1 MLDQLHLVNF
11 DDGWW
16 DLSKFGT
23 IGKIGKIGKIV
34 FIVFKKS
41 SLVVLS

>member
-23 IGKIGKIGKIV
+23 IGKIGKIV